1 MKKTLSLV
9 LSTLILIFALLPA
22 FPMDAKAADQVV
34 MTAEELIDALE
45 TILARDTKY
54 VSKYPYNLCRY
65 NEDGTLSSDCNNLIK
80 AVLYSRGK
88 IANNYQVGVFAQIDT
103 SFGLGD
109 IGPKAMYQRT
119 YDQSTDFSNIEPGEL
134 LFMDGHVGVY
144 VGNNK
149 AIESTTGF
157 GANRVIKSDIDNS
170 GNRSY
175 KGVKGGRW
183 LGHGKMPWVDYSA
196 SSVVASVVSETYSS
210 YCSVRVTKP
219 EGATVWSLPCSSKTD
234 ARSEQIGTLS
244 KGSQIQTTGLY
255 RNVPGNYWYS
265 IEFDGTTGYIWA
277 NDTELI
283 SILTD
288 DVRVTGG
295 RKPGTIPEGSFFD
308 ITFRIAGTH
317 LDLSSITGM
326 ITKVSNDGSEQVVY
340 SPKRQVDGRSVQLGG
355 SNDPVDMGL
364 LFNQLKYGEY
374 KLYIKAEQKSW
385 YFDANSKVPSYVI
398 DEFTLVDSC
407 FRVLTKESYYI
418 NVNGLIDGTLGD
430 NTSGYATFDVYIEN
444 KLVAK
449 GVSDF
454 WKKYPAGTKY
464 EISNIRITKDGVAFE
479 GVQADRNPI
488 QGIATRYTEVNL
500 IINSKG
506 NSQAVQGGE
515 IESGFYRLYPMCA
528 PESCLD
534 TTDGNVYENAN
545 IVINKRNDDHPAQC
559 IYISYAGDG
568 WYNLAPGGY
577 GLMLDILLADHNAG
591 ANAQCWWSNNTDAQL
606 FKFIDQGDGYYTIV
620 PRVNEELALDV
631 DYAGSSDNTNVKIY
645 YSNNTNAQR
654 WRLEPVG

>member
-9 LSTLILIFALLPA
+9 LSALILILALLPA
-22 FPMDAKAADQVV
+22 FPMDAKAANQVV
-34 MTAEELIDALE
+34 MTSGEFVDALKK
-45 TILARDTKY
+45 ILDRDTMYWSEHPFNMGYYHANGKI
-54 VSKYPYNLCRY
+54 SF
-65 NEDGTLSSDCNNLIK
+65 DCNNLGK
-80 AVLYSRGK
+80 AIIYSHFSGESIADNYTVGK
-88 IANNYQVGVFAQIDT
+88 FQRIYT
-103 SFGLGD
+103 ECGLGD
-109 IGPKAMYQRT
+109 WSPESLYHKASSS
-119 YDQSTDFSNIEPGEL
+119 STDFTNIEAGEWL
-134 LFMDGHVGVY
+134 YMKGHIGYYIGDGQV
-144 VGNNK
+144 
-149 AIESTTGF
+149 IECTTGW
-157 GANRVIKSDIDNS
+157 GANKVIQSQIDS
-170 GNRSY
+170 KGTRSY
-175 KGVKGGRW
+175 KGVKNGS
-183 LGHGKMPWVDYSA
+183 WVAHFKIYQIDFTP
-196 SSVVASVVSETYSS
+196 SVVSETYSS

-234 ARSEQIGTLS
+234 ARSEQISTLTR
-244 KGSQIQTTGLY
+244 GSQVQTTGLY

-277 NDTELI
+277 NDTELV

-295 RKPGTIPEGSFFD
+295 SKPSTIPEGGFFD
-308 ITFRIAGTH
+308 ITFKIAGTH

-464 EISNIRITKDGVAFE
+464 EISNIRLTTDGTVFE

-534 TTDGNVYENAN
+534 TTDGNVFQNAN

-577 GLMLDILLADHNAG
+577 GLMLDIFLADPNAG

-606 FKFIDQGDGYYTIV
+606 FKFIDQGDGYFTIV

-631 DYAGSSDNTNVKIY
+631 DYAGSSDNTNIKIY
-645 YSNNTNAQR
+645 YSNNTNAQL

>member
-9 LSTLILIFALLPA
+9 LSALILILALLPA
-22 FPMDAKAADQVV
+22 FPMDAKAANQVV
-34 MTAEELIDALE
+34 MTSGEFVDALKK
-45 TILARDTKY
+45 ILDRDTMY
-54 VSKYPYNLCRY
+54 WSKYPYNLGY
-65 NEDGTLSSDCNNLIK
+65 YHSN
-80 AVLYSRGK
+80 GK
-88 IANNYQVGVFAQIDT
+88 ISFDCSNLGKAIIWSHGSTADNFTIGNFQHIDT
-103 SFGLGD
+103 SCGLGD
-109 IGPKAMYQRT
+109 WSVETIYNKAS
-119 YDQSTDFSNIEPGEL
+119 STSKDFTNIEPGEWV
-134 LFMDGHVGVY
+134 FMPGHLGYYIGDDGQ
-144 VGNNK
+144 GNGQI
-149 AIESTTGF
+149 IECTTGWN
-157 GANRVIKSDIDNS
+157 ANRVIQSQIDS
-170 GNRSY
+170 KGTRSWNGT
-175 KGVKGGRW
+175 KNGSWVAHFKV
-183 LGHGKMPWVDYSA
+183 PWIQYEP
-196 SSVVASVVSETYSS
+196 SVVSEAYSS
-210 YCSVRVTKP
+210 YCSVRVTRP
-219 EGATVWSLPCSSKTD
+219 EGATVWSLPCTDATD
-234 ARSEQIGTLS
+234 ARSKQISTLTR
-244 KGSQIQTTGLY
+244 GSQIQSTGLY
-255 RNVPGNYWYS
+255 RNVNGDHFYS
-265 IEFDGTTGYIWA
+265 VDLDGEKGYIKA
-277 NDTELI
+277 LDTELI
-283 SILTD
+283 SILPD

-295 RKPGTIPEGSFFD
+295 SKPGTITEGSYFD
-308 ITFRIAGTH
+308 LTYKITGTH

-398 DEFTLVDSC
+398 DEFTLVDSY

-515 IESGFYRLYPMCA
+515 KG
-528 PESCLD
+528 
-534 TTDGNVYENAN
+534 
-545 IVINKRNDDHPAQC
+545 
-559 IYISYAGDG
+559 
-568 WYNLAPGGY
+568 
-577 GLMLDILLADHNAG
+577 
-591 ANAQCWWSNNTDAQL
+591 
-606 FKFIDQGDGYYTIV
+606 
-620 PRVNEELALDV
+620 
-631 DYAGSSDNTNVKIY
+631 
-645 YSNNTNAQR
+645 
-654 WRLEPVG
+654 